1 MILLSKI
8 ENLIRL
14 VLISTFI
21 LITLNLS
28 GATSNKILITEF
40 MALNDSGLK
49 DEDGE
54 YSDWI
59 EIYNPGDISVN
70 LSGWH
75 LTDEKE
81 NPAKWTF
88 PNISIG
94 EGDYLIIYASD
105 KNRNSIQNN
114 LHTNFK
120 LSGGGEYLG
129 LIEAETNEISYEFL
143 PFYPSQQSDIS
154 YGIYLNQHT
163 FFSKPTPGHGNEL
176 GNQVLTPEFSVKRGF
191 YEIPFKVS
199 LSVSDTSAKIYYT
212 TDGTRPNSIKG
223 KLYTSPIEIIT
234 TTPLSAV
241 CIANGIESSVV
252 TNTYIFI
259 NDVVKQHSE
268 PSGYPKGWG
277 TLQYAL
283 GNNAAGTRAPADYEM
298 DSEICQSTEYKDL
311 MDESLK
317 KIPTLSIV
325 TNPGYLFSYSVNPD
339 TGGIY
344 IYTGDVA
351 KDSYNLNNTKLG
363 ADWERPAS
371 VEYFNSSDMNEF
383 QINCGLRI
391 HGGNGRKSVNSPKHS
406 FRLSFRSEYGYSKLN
421 SDIFDEKKSAERFDH
436 LVVRA
441 PMNYSWIHNNS
452 IQRSGAQ
459 YISDRFSKLTQLE
472 MGQISG
478 HEKFIHVYIN
488 GLYWGVYSLAEKI
501 NNDFIAEYAQ
511 GDDTQ
516 FDVINDDNAGTIAV
530 DGNITA
536 YKSMMSYAT
545 ASDYNKLVS
554 EKLLDCVNYVDYM
567 ILNYYIGNRDWD
579 GNNWFAARNRITPEN
594 GFRYFSWDAENCL
607 TDVNFNLVNIV
618 DKTLTT
624 MFENLSKNNDFK
636 LLVADRLHKHLF
648 NDGALTPE
656 NTVSRYEKLASLI
669 DTAMIAESARWGD
682 YRKDIASD
690 NTAVLYTF
698 KGHWLPR
705 KQNLLSGYFPARSGI
720 LLKQFKDAGYIPY
733 TSAPFY
739 NSQGGYLTEQF
750 DLTIGA
756 ENGSIYYTT
765 DGSDPRTQGSSAV
778 SAIAKSYS
786 QPLHVVGSGTVKSRA
801 KNGAEWS
808 AIAEVSFNGLDSLIF
823 ISNETGLP
831 LIEKNIVSDIYYSN
845 SAIFY
850 RIPDQGKM
858 KLEIFSIDG
867 RLMMT
872 FNEYYSTSGNYNTL
886 LTNIA
891 NIKGLYIYR
900 LNFNDII
907 ATGKIII
914 P

>member
-1 MILLSKI
+1 MNLFSKSDKYIKLL
-8 ENLIRL
+8 L
-14 VLISTFI
+14 VSSFI
-21 LITLNLS
+21 FIALNLMGIS
-28 GATSNKILITEF
+28 SNKILITEF
-40 MALNDSGLK
+40 MALNNNGLK
-49 DEDGE
+49 DEDGDN
-54 YSDWI
+54 SDWI
-59 EIYNPGDISVN
+59 ELYNPGDISVS
-70 LSGWH
+70 LAGWH

-81 NPAKWTF
+81 NLSKWTF

-94 EGDYLIIYASD
+94 AGDYLIIYASD
-105 KNRNSIQNN
+105 KNRNTIQNN

-129 LIEAETNEISYEFL
+129 LIEEDTNVISYEYS
-143 PFYPSQQSDIS
+143 PFYPSQQTNIS

-191 YEIPFKVS
+191 FEIPFKVS

-223 KLYTSPIEIIT
+223 KLYTTPIDIIT

-241 CIANGIESSVV
+241 CISNGIESSVV

-259 NDVVKQHSE
+259 NNVVKQPSE
-268 PSGYPKGWG
+268 PSGYPNGWG
-277 TLQYAL
+277 TLQGAL
-283 GNNAAGTRAPADYEM
+283 GKYAAGTRAPADYEM
-298 DSEICQSTEYKDL
+298 DSEICQSAEYKDL

-317 KIPTLSIV
+317 TIPTLSIV

-344 IYTGDVA
+344 IYTGDVV
-351 KDSYNLNNTKLG
+351 KDSYNTTDTKLG
-363 ADWERPAS
+363 LNWERPAS
-371 VEYFNSSDMNEF
+371 VEYFNSSDLNEF

-391 HGGNGRKSVNSPKHS
+391 HGGNGRKSMNSPKHS
-406 FRLSFRSEYGYSKLN
+406 FRLSFRSDYGSSKLN
-421 SDIFDEKKSAERFDH
+421 SDIFDEKKSASRFDH

-459 YISDRFSKLTQLE
+459 YIYDRFSKLTQLD

-516 FDVINDDNAGTIAV
+516 FDVINDDNAKKTAV
-530 DGNITA
+530 DGNISA
-536 YKSMMSYAT
+536 YNLMMSYAD
-545 ASDYNKLVS
+545 SSYYNRLVS

-607 TDVNFNLVNIV
+607 TDVNFNLVSVV
-618 DKTLTT
+618 DKTLTK
-624 MFENLSKNNDFK
+624 MFNNLSKNNDFK
-636 LLVADRLHKHLF
+636 LLVADRLQKHLF

-682 YRKDIASD
+682 YRKDMASD
-690 NTAVLYTF
+690 NSAELYTY

-705 KQNLLSGYFPARSGI
+705 KQHLLSNYFPNRTGI
-720 LLKQFKDAGYIPY
+720 LYNQFKVAGYIPN

-739 NSQGGYLTEQF
+739 NSLGGNLTEQF
-750 DLTIGA
+750 ELTIGA
-756 ENGSIYYTT
+756 EKGTIYYTT
-765 DGSDPRTQGSSAV
+765 DGSDPRTQISSAV
-778 SAIAKSYS
+778 STMAKIYAN
-786 QPLHVVGSGTVKSRA
+786 PLMVVGTGTVKSRA

-808 AIAEVSFNGLDSLIF
+808 AIAEISFEGMDSLIF

-831 LIEKNIVSDIYYSN
+831 FIKNKAASDVYYSN
-845 SAIFY
+845 SALY
-850 RIPDQGKM
+850 YTIPDKGNIKVD
-858 KLEIFSIDG
+858 IFSIDG
-867 RLMMT
+867 RLLLT
-872 FNEYYSTSGNYNTL
+872 KEEGYLSSGNYNIW

-907 ATGKIII
+907 TTGKIII